1 MFLLKTSEYHNN
13 QSCQQVSVSMMSSSE
28 IRELI
33 SHMVEGFQGHNS
45 SLFDLSNKCLL
56 ISHKKLGAV
65 CHERSDYSENDLSA
79 NTENR
84 IYCNVM
90 SCQEVFDNTSSYQS
104 HYNAMHRFICRECK
118 KSLPT
123 EHLLDLHICEV
134 HDFFFAARVTR
145 GDSVYLCFLEECKE
159 KFRNPT
165 QRKEH
170 CIKDHKFPGNFRF
183 NQTSV
188 LKTMSRHPKM
198 HAHSDST
205 CQIEEGEEQR
215 KNYNV
220 KTFSFGQQKKKTF
233 HLQKQNIYQKDV
245 NRTLEDMDIIKK
257 ALDEVPL

>member
-1 MFLLKTSEYHNN
+1 
-13 QSCQQVSVSMMSSSE
+13 MMSSSE

-33 SHMVEGFQGHNS
+33 SLTAEGFQEHNS
-45 SLFDLSNKCLL
+45 SLFDQCNKCLL
-56 ISHKKLGAV
+56 KTYKKLGAV
-65 CHERSDYSENDLSA
+65 CHEQSDYSENALSA

-90 SCQEVFDNTSSYQS
+90 SCQEVFDNISSYQS
-104 HYNAMHRFICRECK
+104 HYNTMHRFICRECK

-123 EHLLDLHICEV
+123 EHLLDLHICEI
-134 HDFFFAARVTR
+134 HDSFFAARLTR

-183 NQTSV
+183 NQTSA
-188 LKTMSRHPKM
+188 LKTKSRYPN
-198 HAHSDST
+198 AHVNSDPT
-205 CQIEEGEEQR
+205 CQTEEGEEQR
-215 KNYNV
+215 KNRNV
-220 KTFSFGQQKKKTF
+220 KTFSFGQHKERTF
-233 HLQKQNIYQKDV
+233 HLHKQHKHQKDV
-245 NRTLEDMDIIKK
+245 NGTLEDMDTLKK